1 MGRAPCCEKIGL
13 RRGRWTAEEDEKLST
28 YIEAHGEGSWRSLPK
43 NAGLLRC
50 GKSCRLRWINYLR
63 SDVKRGNI
71 SAEEEDTIVK
81 LHASFGNRWSLIAG
95 HLSGRTDNE
104 IKNYWNSHLSRK
116 LTPSNPKII
125 PTKRWSSATK
135 NMKPPKT
142 TTASAAEKQVNM
154 INSSFGGGGDVETV
168 PDSFS
173 SSSSSGGEK
182 ENKLDDCFNNE
193 SLIIDPTDQV
203 LLLTDDHEDLIL
215 NMNSSSSST
224 NGGSQ
229 VDPQVDWGWEWDFEG
244 VDSLVG
250 LGIEEEDDD
259 IMSWPWEIST
269 EEPGVVDEQKQD
281 SMIAWLLS

>member
-71 SAEEEDTIVK
+71 SAEEEDIIVK
-81 LHASFGNRWSLIAG
+81 LHASLGNRWSLIAG

-116 LTPSNPKII
+116 ITPLNQ
-125 PTKRWSSATK
+125 RRSSATK
-135 NMKPPKT
+135 IKNPPKR
-142 TTASAAEKQVNM
+142 TTAQAPEKQVNM
-154 INSSFGGGGDVETV
+154 INSSFGGGGDVEVV
-168 PDSFS
+168 PDS

-182 ENKLDDCFNNE
+182 ENKLHDCFNNE
-193 SLIIDPTDQV
+193 SLVIDPTDQM
-203 LLLTDDHEDLIL
+203 LLLTDDHEDLIQ
-215 NMNSSSSST
+215 NMYSASSST

-250 LGIEEEDDD
+250 LGVEEEDDD

-269 EEPGVVDEQKQD
+269 EEPGVVDEQEQD
-281 SMIAWLLS
+281 AMIAWLLS